1 MVGDPARWRLKYGL
15 NPQQRDAVAQP
26 SDGGPLPLS
35 VLCGTPSVVNLLD
48 ALQGWQLV
56 REASRALD
64 LPAAA
69 SMKHVSPAGAA
80 VAGEVDPVARATFRL
95 GDAEVSGPASAYARA
110 RDCDPRSS
118 YGDLVALSHPV
129 DRDTAA
135 LLARVVS
142 DGVIAPDFE
151 PGVLEVL
158 ARKKRGAFL
167 VLRVDPAYEPPAR
180 QVRDVFGVRITQE
193 ADPLVIGPGTLAE
206 GTAGGTPPTR
216 QQVRDAVLGLITVR
230 YTQSNSVAYVHDGR
244 TIGIGAGQQSRVDC
258 VRLAG
263 EKADRWRLRRH
274 PLPAGARFPGS
285 MTVQDRV
292 NSVMRLIEGE
302 PGSWSGA
309 DQADRQIAGLPAKP
323 LDPAEKSAWL
333 AGHTP
338 CTLVSDAYLPFR
350 DNVDV
355 AAAHGVRCIVEGGG
369 SARGQEVAAACEEHS
384 ITLVRTGLRLF
395 CH

>member
-1 MVGDPARWRLKYGL
+1 MVGDPTRLRLKYGL

-56 REASRALD
+56 REASRALG

-80 VAGEVDPVARATFRL
+80 VAGEVDPVARDTFRL
-95 GDAEVSGPASAYARA
+95 GTEVSGLASAYARA

-129 DRDTAA
+129 DRDTAS
-135 LLARVVS
+135 LLSRVVS

-158 ARKKRGAFL
+158 SRKKRGAFL

-180 QVRDVFGVRITQE
+180 QVRDVFGVRITQD

-206 GTAGGTPPTR
+206 GAGGGTPPTR
-216 QQVRDAVLGLITVR
+216 QQLRDAVLGLITVR

-274 PLPAGARFPGS
+274 PLLAEARFPGS
-285 MTVQDRV
+285 MPIQDRV
-292 NSVMRLIEGE
+292 NRVMRLIEAE
-302 PGSWSGA
+302 PGTWSDA
-309 DQADRQIAGLPAKP
+309 DQAGRQVPGLPAKP

-355 AAAHGVRCIVEGGG
+355 AAGHGVRCIVEGGG

-395 CH
+395 SH

>member
-1 MVGDPARWRLKYGL
+1 MVGDPTRLRLKYGL
-15 NPQQRDAVAQP
+15 NPQQRGAVAET
-26 SDGGPLPLS
+26 SGGGPLPLS

-56 REASRALD
+56 REASRALG

-80 VAGEVDPVARATFRL
+80 VAGEVDPVARAAFRL
-95 GDAEVSGPASAYARA
+95 GGEVSALASAYARA

-129 DRDTAA
+129 DRDTAS

-142 DGVIAPDFE
+142 DGVIAPDYE

-158 ARKKRGAFL
+158 SRKKRGAFL
-167 VLRVDPAYEPPAR
+167 VLRVDPGYEPPAE
-180 QVRDVFGVRITQE
+180 QVRDVFGIRITQD
-193 ADPLVIGPGTLAE
+193 ADPLVIGPGVLARGAE
-206 GTAGGTPPTR
+206 GGTPPTAR
-216 QQVRDAVLGLITVR
+216 QLRDAVLGLVTVR
-230 YTQSNSVAYVHDGR
+230 YTQSNSVACVHDGR

-274 PLPAGARFPGS
+274 PLLAEARFPAALS
-285 MTVQDRV
+285 IQDRV
-292 NSVMRLIEGE
+292 NGVLRLIEAE
-302 PGSWSGA
+302 PGAAAGTGA
-309 DQADRQIAGLPAKP
+309 AGRVPGLPAEP
-323 LDPAEKSAWL
+323 LDAFEKSAWL

-355 AAAHGVRCIVEGGG
+355 AAGHGVRCIVEGGG
-369 SARGQEVAAACEEHS
+369 SSRGKEVAAACEEHS
-384 ITLVRTGLRLF
+384 IALVRTGLRLF

>member
-1 MVGDPARWRLKYGL
+1 MVGDPTRLRLKYGL

-56 REASRALD
+56 REASRALG

-80 VAGEVDPVARATFRL
+80 VAGEVDPVARDTFRL
-95 GDAEVSGPASAYARA
+95 GTEVSGLASAYARA

-129 DRDTAA
+129 DRDTAS
-135 LLARVVS
+135 LLSRVVS

-158 ARKKRGAFL
+158 SRKKRGAFL

-180 QVRDVFGVRITQE
+180 QVRDVFGVRITQD

-206 GTAGGTPPTR
+206 GAGGGTPPTR
-216 QQVRDAVLGLITVR
+216 QQLRDAVLGLITVR

-274 PLPAGARFPGS
+274 PLLAEARFPGS
-285 MTVQDRV
+285 MPIQDRV
-292 NSVMRLIEGE
+292 NRVMRLIEAE
-302 PGSWSGA
+302 PGTWSDA
-309 DQADRQIAGLPAKP
+309 DQAGRQVPGLPAKP
-323 LDPAEKSAWL
+323 LDPAEKGAWL

-355 AAAHGVRCIVEGGG
+355 AAGHGVRCIVEGGG

-395 CH
+395 SH

>member
-1 MVGDPARWRLKYGL
+1 MVGDLARLPLKYGL
-15 NPQQRDAVAQP
+15 NPQQRNAVAEMP
-26 SDGGPLPLS
+26 DGGPLPFS

-48 ALQGWQLV
+48 AFQGWQLV
-56 REASRALD
+56 REASGALG

-80 VAGEVDPVARATFRL
+80 VAGEVDPVTRATFRL
-95 GDAEVSGPASAYARA
+95 GDEVSDLASAYARA

-118 YGDLVALSHPV
+118 YGDMVALSHPV
-129 DRDTAA
+129 DRATAS

-142 DGVIAPDFE
+142 DGVIAPGYE
-151 PGVLEVL
+151 PGVVEIL

-167 VLRVDPAYEPPAR
+167 VLRVDPAHEPPAE
-180 QVRDVFGVRITQE
+180 QVRDVFGVRIVQDT
-193 ADPLVIGPGTLAE
+193 DPVVLDAASLTEGAE
-206 GTAGGTPPTR
+206 GTARPTG

-230 YTQSNSVAYVHDGR
+230 YTQSNSVAYVHHGR

-274 PLPAGARFPGS
+274 SSLTNIQFPDAMS
-285 MTVQDRV
+285 LQDRV
-292 NSVMRLIEGE
+292 NSVMRLIEAGPDTE
-302 PGSWSGA
+302 PERPASA
-309 DQADRQIAGLPAKP
+309 ELPGLPPPAKP
-323 LDPAEKSAWL
+323 LDPAERRAWL

-350 DNVDV
+350 DNVDA

-369 SARGQEVAAACEEHS
+369 STRGKEVEAACEEHS
-384 ITLVRTGLRLF
+384 IALIRTGLRLF
-395 CH
+395 SH